1 MKILVLSDSHGNV
14 DNMARC
20 VEMVAP
26 RHILHLGDCIRDAE
40 ALQDLFPHI
49 PMTAVPGNCDWG
61 RTEPGEVLCELGGK
75 RILMMHG
82 HTRSVKHTTLNA
94 RYAARE
100 AGADILLFGHTHYS
114 CVDYDGT
121 LYVMNPGSIGDYHA
135 PTYGV
140 ITIENGRTDC
150 SVYRL

>member
-1 MKILVLSDSHGNV
+1 ML
-14 DNMARC
+14 
-20 VEMVAP
+20 
-26 RHILHLGDCIRDAE
+26 
-40 ALQDLFPHI
+40 
-49 PMTAVPGNCDWG
+49 T
-61 RTEPGEVLCELGGK
+61 ELGGH

-82 HTRSVKHTTLNA
+82 HTRSVKHTTMNA

-114 CVDYDGT
+114 MVDYDGT
-121 LYVMNPGSIGDYHA
+121 LYVMNPGSIGDYHV

-140 ITIENGRTDC
+140 ITIEGTRTDC